1 MQQKFSKTKGWIV
14 IEQRRVPRGE
24 HGEVLERTPLSRIFP
39 SKDDADKQLPS
50 FSPQRGGQLFVIPA
64 SEVFGNRERAKPR
77 LRREARRDHR

>member
-1 MQQKFSKTKGWIV
+1 MQQKLSKTKGWIV

-50 FSPQRGGQLFVIPA
+50 FSPKRGGELFVIPA
-64 SEVFGNRERAKPR
+64 SEVFGNRETAKPR
-77 LRREARRDHR
+77 LRRDVRQSRR